1 MLGVYV
7 TMPTAKLNLWNDVM
21 TTQHWIRF
29 TYAGKTGIGTL
40 EGESVRVFEG
50 DMFASPTASGA
61 VLALRDVTLRHPAQP
76 GKVIAMVNNFR
87 ALLDKLKLAAPA
99 EPLFLLKAPS
109 STLDPGGVITKPACD
124 SRIIFEGELAI
135 VIGRSCKGVSEA
147 QALDHVFG
155 YTCVNDVTATD
166 LLTRD
171 PGFAQWARAKS
182 FDTFCPFGP
191 AIATGL
197 DPETLVVRT
206 TLNGSLRQDFSVSD
220 MLFSVPQ
227 LVSRLSFDMT
237 LNPGDLICCGTSV
250 GVGVMKPGSTVE
262 VEIEGIGKLVNR
274 FE

>member
-1 MLGVYV
+1 MHV
-7 TMPTAKLNLWNDVM
+7 TAPTAELNLWNAAM

-29 TYAGKTGIGTL
+29 THAGRSGFGTL
-40 EGESVRVFEG
+40 EGETVRVFEG
-50 DMFASPTASGA
+50 DMFAAPTASGT

-87 ALLDKLKLAAPA
+87 ALLDKLKLTASAD
-99 EPLFLLKAPS
+99 PLFLLKAPS
-109 STLDPGGVITKPACD
+109 SALDPGAVITKPACD

-147 QALDHVFG
+147 QALAHVFG
-155 YTCVNDVTATD
+155 YTCVNDVTAAD

-182 FDTFCPFGP
+182 FDGFCPFGP

-197 DPETLVVRT
+197 DPEKLVVRT

-237 LNPGDLICCGTSV
+237 LNPGDLILCGTSV
-250 GVGVMKPGSTVE
+250 GVGVMKPGSI
-262 VEIEGIGKLVNR
+262 VEIAIDGVGKLVNR

>member
-1 MLGVYV
+1 VDRPRQAAPTARAKPGVHV
-7 TMPTAKLNLWNDVM
+7 TMPTAKLNLRNDVM

-29 TYAGKTGIGTL
+29 TQAGKTGFGTL
-40 EGESVRVFEG
+40 EGETVRVFDG
-50 DMFASPTASGA
+50 DMFAAPTASGA

-87 ALLDKLKLAAPA
+87 A
-99 EPLFLLKAPS
+99 LLKAPS

-147 QALDHVFG
+147 HALDHVFG

-197 DPETLVVRT
+197 DPEKLVVRT

-237 LNPGDLICCGTSV
+237 LNPGDMICCGTSV